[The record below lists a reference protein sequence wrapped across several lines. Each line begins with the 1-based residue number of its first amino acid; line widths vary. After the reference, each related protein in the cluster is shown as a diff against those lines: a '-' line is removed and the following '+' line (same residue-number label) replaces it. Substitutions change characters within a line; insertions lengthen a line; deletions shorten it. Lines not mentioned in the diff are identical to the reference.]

1 MMEDKN
7 DDFKQLDINDNGIY
21 ISKPTEI
28 NFLNDEMK
36 NYYEIDESKIYNN
49 KFKMTDIGLYSIS
62 KPELAKWIVKIMI
75 DNLENVDKL
84 IITDATSGMG
94 GDTIYFAKYFKE
106 VNAVEIDSIHFNILK
121 HNLSNVLG
129 IKNVKYYNFDYNIIY
144 DKLENDVVY
153 IDPPWGGKNISK
165 MKDIMLSLGG
175 TKIYVLINKLYKKG
189 IQNIFLK
196 IPHNFYYYLFFH
208 KVKFDKI
215 TVHKNHKVWLLH
227 LQK

>member
-1 MMEDKN
+1 MDNKN
-7 DDFKQLDINDNGIY
+7 DDFKQLDINNNGIY
-21 ISKPTEI
+21 INKPIEI
-28 NFLNDEMK
+28 DFSDNEMK
-36 NYYEIDESKIYNN
+36 NYYEMDESKIYDN

-75 DNLENVDKL
+75 NNLENIDKL

-94 GDTIYFAKYFKE
+94 GDTIYFAKYFKG
-106 VNAVEIDSIHFNILK
+106 VNAVEINITHFNILK

-129 IKNVKYYNFDYNIIY
+129 IKNIKYYNVDYNIIH
-144 DKLENDVVY
+144 DELENDVVY

-165 MKDIMLSLGG
+165 IKDIMLSLSGI
-175 TKIYVLINKLYKKG
+175 KIYILINKLYKKKVA
-189 IQNIFLK
+189 NIFLK

-208 KVKFDKI
+208 KIKYNKI